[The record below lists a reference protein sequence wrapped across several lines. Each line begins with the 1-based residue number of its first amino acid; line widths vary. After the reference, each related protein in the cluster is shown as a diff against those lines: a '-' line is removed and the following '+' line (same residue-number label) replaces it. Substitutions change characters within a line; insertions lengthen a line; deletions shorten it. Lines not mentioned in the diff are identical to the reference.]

1 MILLFVNVNGKIKGP
16 FAIMNP
22 DVFKRIV
29 EPKPVQTGATG
40 AHISY
45 ATWDV
50 LSESYNWK
58 IQKGE
63 VFFDNDWYNFE
74 NWP

>member
-1 MILLFVNVNGKIKGP
+1 MILLFVNVNGKINGP

-50 LSESYNWK
+50 LSESYN
-58 IQKGE
+58 
-63 VFFDNDWYNFE
+63 
-74 NWP
+74 